1 MTMHVA
7 KPPNLDEILEKLGP
21 ARILATL
28 DTALDPTA
36 LDGTAQAYPHWDKL
50 RHLQPPGDLSS
61 EEWWLRLKFGRRP
74 FLTSLPLLDPQDKP
88 FAYGTPSGVQRL
100 LRYVDQHC
108 SGEIAM
114 AEVVT
119 TDEQARHH
127 YLVNSLM
134 EEAIRSSQLEG
145 ATTSR
150 QVAKELLSTGRKPRD
165 RSELMIFNNYRA
177 LEFMRDG
184 MGDELTP
191 DLVLTLHRILT
202 EGTLDDPT
210 AAGRPQEPDEERVVV
225 LDIGDG
231 TIIHAPPPAEQ
242 LSARLEAMCR
252 FANQPEDAPEGFVH
266 PVVRAILLHFWLAYD
281 HPFADGNGRTARA
294 LFYWHMRNHGYWL
307 IEYLSISG
315 ILRKAPAQYTRAFLF
330 TETDDGDTTY
340 FILHQLEVIRR
351 AVEDLSAYLR
361 RKTREVQDVE
371 KLLKDAG
378 EFNHRQLA
386 LLTDAIRHP
395 SSLYTYHSHATSHR
409 VAEETARSDLVQ
421 LLDAGLLQRRKT
433 GHKHVYNSAPNLV
446 NVLKTR

>member
-1 MTMHVA
+1 MTMHVV
-7 KPPNLDEILEKLGP
+7 KPPNLGEIVQSLDV
-21 ARILATL
+21 ARLQA
-28 DTALDPTA
+28 ALNTPA
-36 LDGTAQAYPHWDKL
+36 LDGTAQSYPHWDKL

-61 EEWWLRLKFGRRP
+61 EEWWLRLKLGRGP
-74 FLTSLPLLDPQDKP
+74 LLIELPLRDPQGKP
-88 FAYGTPSGVQRL
+88 FTYGTPSGVQRL

-184 MGDELTP
+184 IGKELTP
-191 DLVLTLHRILT
+191 DIVLTLHRILT

-210 AAGRPQEPDEERVVV
+210 AAGRLQEPDEERVVV

-231 TIIHAPPPAEQ
+231 TIIHTPPPADQ
-242 LSARLEAMCR
+242 LPERLEAMCR

-266 PVVRAILLHFWLAYD
+266 PVIRAILLHFWLAYD

-294 LFYWHMRNHGYWL
+294 LFYWYMRNHGYWL

-315 ILRKAPAQYTRAFLF
+315 ILRKAPAKYTRAFLL

-340 FILHQLEVIRR
+340 FVLHQLGVIRQ
-351 AVEDLSAYLR
+351 AVEDLSAYLQ
-361 RKTREVQDVE
+361 RKIREVQDVE
-371 KLLKDAG
+371 KLIKDAD

-395 SSLYTYHSHATSHR
+395 SSLYTYRSHATSHR
-409 VAEETARSDLVQ
+409 VAEETARSDLIQ
-421 LLDAGLLQRRKT
+421 LLNAGLLQRRKT
-433 GHKHVYNSAPNLV
+433 GHRHVYSAVADLP
-446 NVLKTR
+446 NVLRAR

>member
-7 KPPNLDEILEKLGP
+7 KPPNLDEIIKKLDAP
-21 ARILATL
+21 SMFAALSAT
-28 DTALDPTA
+28 TA
-36 LDGTAQAYPHWDKL
+36 DGTGQTYPHWDKL
-50 RHLQPPGDLSS
+50 RHLSPPDDLSS
-61 EEWWLRLKFGRRP
+61 EEWWLRLKLRRGSL
-74 FLTSLPLLDPQDKP
+74 LTRLPLCDPQDNH
-88 FAYGTPSGVQRL
+88 FSYGLPAVVQRL

-119 TDEQARHH
+119 TDGQARHH

-150 QVAKELLSTGRKPRD
+150 QVAKELLRTGRKPQD
-165 RSELMIFNNYRA
+165 RSELMILNNYRA

-184 MGDELTP
+184 MGNELTP
-191 DLVLTLHRILT
+191 ELVIALQRILT

-210 AAGRPQEPDEERVVV
+210 AAGRLQGSDEERVVV
-225 LDIGDG
+225 LNIGDG
-231 TIIHAPPPAEQ
+231 TIIHTPPPADQ
-242 LSARLEAMCR
+242 LPERLDAMCR
-252 FANQPEDAPEGFVH
+252 FANQPEDGPEGFIH
-266 PVVRAILLHFWLAYD
+266 PVIRGILLHFWLAYD

-294 LFYWHMRNHGYWL
+294 LFYWYLRTRGYWL

-315 ILRKAPAQYTRAFLF
+315 ILRKAPAKYTRAFLF

-340 FILHQLEVIRR
+340 FILHQLEVIRQ
-351 AVEDLSAYLR
+351 AVEDLSAYLQ
-361 RKTREVQDVE
+361 RKVKEVQDVE
-371 KLLKDAG
+371 KLVKDAD

-395 SSLYTYHSHATSHR
+395 HSMYTYRSHAASHR
-409 VAEETARSDLVQ
+409 VAEETARSDLLQ
-421 LLDAGLLQRRKT
+421 LLDRRLLQRRKM
-433 GHKHVYNSAPNLV
+433 GHKHIYSA
-446 NVLKTR
+446 VLDLSDALRDR